1 MVGSIR
7 SPKTSPFLVL
17 RPADLSP
24 HVAERTFVKA
34 PEEGVTLG
42 ALGTQHPHER
52 EAESP
57 VTLCCEDEEGPRAQD
72 AAPLE
77 AGKVG
82 RRVPGVP
89 GEPALPILRC

>member
-24 HVAERTFVKA
+24 CVAERTFVKA
-34 PEEGVTLG
+34 AEEGVTLG

-57 VTLCCEDEEGPRAQD
+57 ATLCCEDEEG
-72 AAPLE
+72 PLE

-89 GEPALPILRC
+89 GEPALPIPRC